1 MRKGEM
7 KGGKLTPALNVVVL
21 LANLSPLHL
30 ERERLDVKLG
40 KEAVVDKR
48 DTCGGR
54 EKSPFHLWLL
64 VQEPAMS
71 TRRETVVD
79 AGEGEHSSLDGNGRQ
94 RGVSTFQEN

>member
-40 KEAVVDKR
+40 KEAVVDEG
-48 DTCGGR
+48 DTCERRVSIEGKEGKGR
-54 EKSPFHLWLL
+54 ERTNRS
-64 VQEPAMS
+64 
-71 TRRETVVD
+71 RRRCDELR
-79 AGEGEHSSLDGNGRQ
+79 SLRR
-94 RGVSTFQEN
+94 RGHVHGPWRG